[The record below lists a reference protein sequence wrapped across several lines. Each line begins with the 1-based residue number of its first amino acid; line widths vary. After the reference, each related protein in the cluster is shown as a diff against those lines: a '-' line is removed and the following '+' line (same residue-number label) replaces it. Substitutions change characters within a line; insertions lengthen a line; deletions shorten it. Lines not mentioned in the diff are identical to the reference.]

1 MNVLDILLLVAAV
14 WFAIVGYRQ
23 GFVVGILSVIGFLG
37 GGLVAVYLL
46 PVIWDALTDNAEVGT
61 TAAVV
66 AVVVV
71 IVCASVGQAL
81 TTHLGNKLRRY
92 ITWSPARALDAT
104 GGALVNVV
112 AMLLVAWLIG
122 SALAGTT
129 LPTLGKEVRSSNV
142 LLGVAR
148 VLPDQADTWF
158 ADFSTVLAQN
168 GFPQVFSPFADEQ
181 ITDVDPPDPA
191 LANSPVATRAQRSI
205 VKVMGTAQ
213 SCGKV
218 LEGSGFVFGDRRVMT
233 NAHVVGGVD
242 EPTVQIGGEGRKY
255 DATVVLY
262 DWERDIAVL
271 DVPDLSAPA
280 LKFASQDAARGD
292 GAIVAGFPENGGT
305 TFGPRA
311 CAGASRPTARTS
323 TTAAPSAAMSIPS
336 SRPSVR
342 ATPAARCS
350 PPRARCTAWSS
361 RSPSTAPRPVT
372 RSPPT
377 RSSRTSSRGA
387 PRISRWT
394 ATAAHSEAG
403 FRGTRPGRGSVRK
416 RGVSPADDAGV
427 PRPSGPGGAGCAECP
442 LGDPCRPALPGH
454 RLAGGSSGPRPS
466 VDCVLRHCSRASSPY
481 PDVCPRPKVDNRPQG
496 PQLAYAPG
504 NWPFV
509 GQVFISGHG
518 RSGRVTDRVRDP

>member
-46 PVIWDALTDNAEVGT
+46 PVIWGWATDDSEVST

-129 LPTLGKEVRSSNV
+129 LPTLGKEVRSSKV
-142 LLGVAR
+142 LLGVSRA
-148 VLPDQADTWF
+148 LPSQANTWF
-158 ADFSTVLAQN
+158 ADFSSVLAQN
-168 GFPQVFSPFADEQ
+168 GFPQVFSPFANEP
-181 ITDVDPPDPA
+181 ITEVKPPDPA
-191 LANSPVATRAQRSI
+191 LAGSPVATRSQNSI

-218 LEGSGFVFGDRRVMT
+218 LEGTGFVFSDRRVMT

-242 EPTVQIGGEGRKY
+242 EPTVQIGGEGKKY

-271 DVPDLSAPA
+271 DVPDLKAPA
-280 LKFASQDAARGD
+280 LRFSAKDASSGD
-292 GAIVAGFPENGGT
+292 SAIVAGFPQNGSYNVQPARVRGRIT
-305 TFGPRA
+305 ANGPDIYHRK
-311 CAGASRPTARTS
+311 T
-323 TTAAPSAAMSIPS
+323 
-336 SRPSVR
+336 VR
-342 ATPAARCS
+342 RDVYSLYAT
-350 PPRARCTAWSS
+350 
-361 RSPSTAPRPVT
+361 
-372 RSPPT
+372 
-377 RSSRTSSRGA
+377 
-387 PRISRWT
+387 
-394 ATAAHSEAG
+394 
-403 FRGTRPGRGSVRK
+403 VRQGNSGGPLLTPDGK
-416 RGVSPADDAGV
+416 VYGVVFAKSLDDADTGYALTADEIREDIAEGRTANQQV
-427 PRPSGPGGAGCAECP
+427 DSDSCA
-442 LGDPCRPALPGH
+442 L
-454 RLAGGSSGPRPS
+454 
-466 VDCVLRHCSRASSPY
+466 
-481 PDVCPRPKVDNRPQG
+481 
-496 PQLAYAPG
+496 
-504 NWPFV
+504 
-509 GQVFISGHG
+509 
-518 RSGRVTDRVRDP
+518 